1 MLNTLRVISPVD
13 LLKVQKDSIK
23 GLLMGLGL
31 RLIQQQEGPLVVN
44 VPFGC
49 RSVLLFYDKNRLLLK
64 GDVAIH
70 VYM

>member
-1 MLNTLRVISPVD
+1 
-13 LLKVQKDSIK
+13 
-23 GLLMGLGL
+23 MGLGL